1 VTAWEIALLVD
12 TGRIDLD
19 SPVENWNRALPR
31 ASWHRGRAV
40 VLPDRWPQLSVASS
54 SRASRLGGPVYD
66 RNCNQARLSAGKST
80 LDRLLIRLILPEL
93 REKRHTQVNE

>member
-1 VTAWEIALLVD
+1 MASRPYRRP
-12 TGRIDLD
+12 TGPLA
-19 SPVENWNRALPR
+19 E
-31 ASWHRGRAV
+31 
-40 VLPDRWPQLSVASS
+40 LSVASS